1 MTLFR
6 IPNLSSSI
14 ASPCTPWDGNVN
26 QPPSM
31 KPDEAKKWSTS
42 PQTDG
47 MFISGFEG
55 RAPNMRVTKDNPPA
69 KMHAFVVD
77 YDAEITDSE
86 FIESLANKV
95 KGYKPNYA
103 HRTPSG
109 GARVIWMFEEPAQI
123 PAGLLEL
130 FIKRMAKELGIK
142 KIFPGLDENH
152 LRPEQYYAW
161 YQPIT
166 KVSDK
171 PIRSETI
178 FSWLATTIDAAS
190 KYRGEGPVEI
200 PMDRVRARVEELFPG
215 RLLGRLE
222 VNSRTNAFW
231 SPTSD
236 NPTSCVV
243 TPTGIVSFS
252 QEKSF
257 YSWAEILG
265 AGWVREF
272 EEDRLGAPLAAY
284 YYDGRKYWRQDG
296 EGIWR
301 DSDSDTA
308 KKDIAGIYGLSLVP
322 MQRGGMCEV
331 DQTMLRIRESR
342 RVDEAGPVLFSK
354 EEIVRSGSRR
364 ILNVSRVKVIEPR
377 QETCTKWG
385 DGFPWI
391 AEFLDGFFDPA
402 PSLKYFLAWL
412 HHFYTAARSGKPSQ
426 GQAVFIA
433 GPVGVGK
440 TLLGTQI
447 VATLM
452 GGGCD
457 ASGHISGESEFNAE
471 LFEVGVLNIDDTAA
485 STSHEKHLLFS
496 NTVKK
501 FVANRRHRYRA
512 MWKNPTTIDWSGRVF
527 VTLNDDPDSMR
538 AVPYTDASI
547 LDKLMLFKASSKIK
561 NFPSP
566 NELSRILSGELPAFA
581 RWLSDMEIPE
591 DMAGSSRFAVK
602 CYHHHD
608 ILEDTRTTHPNH
620 AFSELLD
627 EFLDGFRKSNPKH
640 ILWEGSATQL
650 LNAMLNDPS
659 LEKLTRHYAAT
670 PEKMGQ
676 RLAKLMT
683 TKKIE
688 RVTIH
693 GKVLWKIPVDAL
705 ENGVV
710 Q

>member
-1 MTLFR
+1 MNLYR
-6 IPNLSSSI
+6 IPNLSSSV

-31 KPDEAKKWSTS
+31 KPEEAKKWSTN

-55 RAPNMRVTKDNPPA
+55 RAPTLRVTKDNPPA

-77 YDAEITDSE
+77 YDAEITDTE
-86 FIESLANKV
+86 FVDSLANKV

-123 PAGLLEL
+123 PVGLLEP

-161 YQPIT
+161 YHPLT
-166 KVSDK
+166 KLSDK

-178 FSWLATTIDAAS
+178 FSWLATTIDAAT

-200 PMDRVRARVEELFPG
+200 PLDRVRSRVEEIFPG
-215 RLLGRLE
+215 RLIGRLE

-231 SPTSD
+231 TATSD

-243 TPTGIVSFS
+243 TPTGMVSFS

-257 YSWAEILG
+257 YTWSEILG
-265 AGWVREF
+265 AGWVKEF
-272 EEDRLGAPLAAY
+272 EEDRLGAPLSSY

-331 DQTMLRIRESR
+331 DQTMLRIRETR

-354 EEIVRSGSRR
+354 EEIVRTGSRR

-377 QETCTKWG
+377 SKHCEKWG
-385 DGFPWI
+385 DGFPWL
-391 AEFLDGFFDPA
+391 AEFLDGFFDPHD
-402 PSLKYFLAWL
+402 SLQYFLSWL
-412 HHFYTAARSGKPSQ
+412 HHFYVMARAGKPSQ

-440 TLLGTQI
+440 TLLGTQVI
-447 VATLM
+447 ATLM

-512 MWKNPTTIDWSGRVF
+512 MWKNPTTIDWTGRVF

-547 LDKLMLFKASSKIK
+547 LDKLMLFKASSAIK
-561 NFPSP
+561 KFPAAQ
-566 NELSRILSGELPAFA
+566 ELARILDGELPAFA
-581 RWLSDMEIPE
+581 RWLCDMDISDEMK
-591 DMAGSSRFAVK
+591 GSSRFAVK

-627 EFLDGFRKSNPKH
+627 EFLDSFRKSNPK
-640 ILWEGSATQL
+640 IIAWEGSATQL
-650 LNAMLNDPS
+650 LTQMLNDPG
-659 LEKLTRHYAAT
+659 LEKLTRHYAST

-683 TKKIE
+683 TKQIE
-688 RVTIH
+688 RVTVH
-693 GKVLWKIPVDAL
+693 GKVRWKIPIEEGIVTT
-705 ENGVV
+705 
-710 Q
+710 